1 MLRTFF
7 LPSVSR
13 LPVRAQWPIPRG
25 HYKALSNIRAMS
37 TSSMVNVEGASF
49 NIALIQLGGIGANKL
64 ANLLH
69 ARAMIAEAARGDE
82 KGLKPQVVVLPE
94 IFNSLYG
101 SSYFDT
107 YAEVIG
113 WHESKGS
120 VWDADKCSSPSIKM
134 LSSAAREEQVWLFGG
149 QSGFSLSGTRGWF
162 SRSVCF
168 DWLGSIPER
177 SPDDPKVLYNS
188 APVFQPDGKLVAL
201 HRKLHLFDIDIP
213 NQITFK
219 ESETL
224 SAGSDPVTIVE
235 TPFGKIGLGI
245 CYDIRFP
252 EMAMIAARRGCIAM
266 IYPGA
271 FNLTTGPLHWELL
284 QRARAVDNLIYVAA
298 CSPARNPSSAYQ
310 AWGHSSIIDPMSVEF
325 CSGNALIRGAHDTI
339 IPNHHLYRARVI
351 STSDEVE
358 SIVHG
363 KIDIAELIAARKGL
377 PVTTQRRFDVYPDV
391 SKPI

>member
-1 MLRTFF
+1 MLRTIF

-13 LPVRAQWPIPRG
+13 LPGTGRWPIPRV
-25 HYKALSNIRAMS
+25 HHKAISNIRAMT
-37 TSSMVNVEGASF
+37 TSSVVNVEGTSF
-49 NIALIQLGGIGANKL
+49 NIALIQLGGIGADKP

-69 ARAMIAEAARGDE
+69 ARAKIADAARGDE

-94 IFNSLYG
+94 IFNSPYG

-120 VWDADKCSSPSIKM
+120 VWDADKCPSPSIKM
-134 LSSAAREEQVWLFGG
+134 LSSAAKEEQVWLFG
-149 QSGFSLSGTRGWF
+149 
-162 SRSVCF
+162 
-168 DWLGSIPER
+168 GSIPER

-235 TPFGKIGLGI
+235 TPCSFWKNWTR
-245 CYDIRFP
+245 D
-252 EMAMIAARRGCIAM
+252 
-266 IYPGA
+266 
-271 FNLTTGPLHWELL
+271 LL
-284 QRARAVDNLIYVAA
+284 RH
-298 CSPARNPSSAYQ
+298 P
-310 AWGHSSIIDPMSVEF
+310 
-325 CSGNALIRGAHDTI
+325 
-339 IPNHHLYRARVI
+339 IP
-351 STSDEVE
+351 
-358 SIVHG
+358 
-363 KIDIAELIAARKGL
+363 
-377 PVTTQRRFDVYPDV
+377 
-391 SKPI
+391 